1 MRVKRAK
8 GERYTLNP
16 FNSEPRIRLIDKED
30 GLIRMVSQIEAFHL
44 LRHGFCEL
52 LMVKPPTI
60 QFQLE
65 RAEWDNRYLRQR
77 PPKWFR
83 DGSRYL
89 EARKSVLY
97 GNFHIQAPDGH
108 EMFHCNAQKAL
119 WYLNRDIAD
128 VISNDPPTL
137 RLKFSPGG
145 PGHIGDVYYLTPKVN
160 QCVVCASTKDLNRH
174 HVMPRVFR
182 RYMPECIKDHNY
194 HDVLLMCIDCH
205 ERYEVEAA
213 KLKQEICK
221 EFGFDINDGGGQI
234 YLPEVGNAVKAARAL
249 LHYGHEI
256 PEPRKSI
263 LLNTVKEYLKD
274 LNVIEVTKE
283 DLEEVASHFPWKRPE
298 GGQKNYG
305 EYVVEKI
312 GDIQV
317 FTERWR
323 RHFLEVMNPQYLPEY
338 WDIHKPLVRDRV
350 RTKQPSNPDGYKE
363 FAVAHTRLSPEELAS
378 IFAGNE
384 AN

>member
-1 MRVKRAK
+1 MGRDRN
-8 GERYTLNP
+8 YTLNP
-16 FNSEPRIRLIDKED
+16 YNHEPRIRLVDKAND
-30 GLIRMVSQIEAFHL
+30 LIRMVSQIEAFHL

-52 LMVKPPTI
+52 LMVTPPTI

-65 RAEWDNRYLRQR
+65 RDEWNVRFLRQR

-83 DGSRYL
+83 EGSSYL

-137 RLKFSPGG
+137 RLKFVPGG

-160 QCVVCASTKDLNRH
+160 QCVVCGCTKDLNRH

-182 RYMPECIKDHNY
+182 RYLPECIKDHNY

-205 ERYEVEAA
+205 EAYEVEAA

-221 EFGFDINDGGGQI
+221 EFDFTINDGGGQI
-234 YLPEVGNAVKAARAL
+234 YMPEVGNAMKAARAL
-249 LHYGHEI
+249 LHYGDVI
-256 PEPRKSI
+256 PEPRKSA
-263 LLNTVKEYLKD
+263 LLNTVKEYLQKQPEMVWWNG
-274 LNVIEVTKE
+274 NVTPSDIE
-283 DLEEVASHFPWKRPE
+283 DVAKLFPWSRPE
-298 GGQKNYG
+298 GGRKNYG

-312 GDIQV
+312 GDIQE

-323 RHFLEVMNPQYLPEY
+323 RHFLDVMEPKFLPAY
-338 WDIHKPLVRDRV
+338 WDVEKPLVRDRV
-350 RTKQPSNPDGYKE
+350 RTKVREKCADEVN
-363 FAVAHTRLSPEELAS
+363 
-378 IFAGNE
+378 
-384 AN
+384 

>member
-1 MRVKRAK
+1 MGNRP
-8 GERYTLNP
+8 GRYTLNP
-16 FNSEPRIRLIDKED
+16 YNHEPRIRLVDKAND
-30 GLIRMVSQIEAFHL
+30 LIRMVSQIEAFHL

-52 LMVKPPTI
+52 QMVKPPTI

-65 RAEWDNRYLRQR
+65 RDEWDVRYLRQR

-83 DGSRYL
+83 EGSRYL

-128 VISNDPPTL
+128 VIGDNPPTL
-137 RLKFSPGG
+137 RLKFVPGG
-145 PGHIGDVYYLTPKVN
+145 PGHIGDAYYLTPKVN
-160 QCVVCASTKDLNRH
+160 QCVVCGSTKDLNRH

-182 RYMPECIKDHNY
+182 RYLPECIKDHNY

-221 EFGFDINDGGGQI
+221 EFNFDLNNGAGQI
-234 YLPEVGNAVKAARAL
+234 YLPDVGNAVKAARAL
-249 LHYGHEI
+249 LYHGDVI
-256 PEPRKSI
+256 PEPRKSV
-263 LLNTVKEYLKD
+263 LLNTVKEYIKNMDIAVDEIEKD
-274 LNVIEVTKE
+274 
-283 DLEEVASHFPWKRPE
+283 DLVLVASHFPWMRPE

-312 GDIQV
+312 GDIQL

-323 RHFLEVMNPQYLPEY
+323 EHFLEVMDPKFLPAY
-338 WDIHKPLVRDRV
+338 WDVKKPLVRDRV
-350 RTKQPSNPDGYKE
+350 RTKPLN
-363 FAVAHTRLSPEELAS
+363 S
-378 IFAGNE
+378 ISCDTDLVS
-384 AN
+384 